1 VLRRSL
7 AQRHIGNEEG
17 FSWRGQEVLRIEGF
31 ADAVFGFAVTLLVV
45 SLEVPNTFDELL
57 ATMRGFF
64 AFAISF
70 SLLYLVWYDHYKF
83 FRRYGLNDT
92 FTMHLSTVL
101 LFVVL
106 FYIYPLKFL
115 FTTLM
120 DQLLGFSTQV
130 GSSAGDVVETIEL
143 GQWPLLMAIFGAGFV
158 VVQLVFALLY
168 WRAYALRGMLNLNEC
183 EASITRQEIQGY
195 LILAGIGLA
204 SIAIALLGGEEA
216 ISWAGWVYLLSW
228 PLMTIHGY
236 IMTQRRRKSAS
247 LR

>member
-1 VLRRSL
+1 MLRRSL
-7 AQRHIGNEEG
+7 AQRRIGGEEG

-70 SLLYLVWYDHYKF
+70 GMFYQVWYDHYKF
-83 FRRYGLNDT
+83 FRRYGLDDN

-115 FTTLM
+115 FSALM
-120 DQLLGFSTQV
+120 DQLLGFSTEV
-130 GSSAGDVVETIEL
+130 GSSAGEGVETIEPW
-143 GQWPLLMAIFGAGFV
+143 QWPLLLVIFGAGFV

-168 WRAYALRGMLNLNEC
+168 WRAYALRDMLNLNGY
-183 EASITRQEIQGY
+183 EASITRQEIQSY
-195 LILAGIGLA
+195 LILAGVGLA
-204 SIAIALLGGEEA
+204 SIAIALLGGEET
-216 ISWAGWVYLLSW
+216 IRWAGLAYLLSW
-228 PLMTIHGY
+228 PLLTIHGK
-236 IMTQRRRKSAS
+236 IMSQRRKSA
-247 LR
+247 

>member
-1 VLRRSL
+1 MLRRSL
-7 AQRHIGNEEG
+7 AQRRTGGEEG
-17 FSWRGQEVLRIEGF
+17 FSWRGQDVLRIEGF

-83 FRRYGLNDT
+83 FRRYGLNDS

-115 FTTLM
+115 FTALM
-120 DQLLGFSTQV
+120 DQVLGFSTQV
-130 GSSAGDVVETIEL
+130 GSSSGNVIETIKP
-143 GQWPLLMAIFGAGFV
+143 GQWPLLMVIFGAGFV

-168 WRAYALRGMLNLNEC
+168 WRAYALRGMLDLTEY

-236 IMTQRRRKSAS
+236 IMTQRRKKGAS

>member
-1 VLRRSL
+1 M
-7 AQRHIGNEEG
+7 GGEEG

-70 SLLYLVWYDHYKF
+70 GMFYQVWYDHYKL
-83 FRRYGLNDT
+83 FRRYGLDDN
-92 FTMHLSTVL
+92 FTIHLSALL

-115 FTTLM
+115 FSALM
-120 DQLLGFSTQV
+120 DQLLGFSTQG
-130 GSSAGDVVETIEL
+130 GSSAGEVVETIEP
-143 GQWPLLMAIFGAGFV
+143 GQWPLLLVIFGAGFV

-168 WRAYALRGMLNLNEC
+168 WRAYALRGVLNLNEY
-183 EASITRQEIQGY
+183 EASITRQEIQSY

-216 ISWAGWVYLLSW
+216 TSWAGLVYLLSW
-228 PLMTIHGY
+228 PLLTIHGH
-236 IMTQRRRKSAS
+236 IIAQRRKSAS
-247 LR
+247 